1 MRIALTG
8 STGLIGAEVHAALR
22 GHEVVRVG
30 RSSGAELR
38 ADLSVPPSVASLDL
52 RGCDA
57 LVHCAGVTD
66 GDFAEDR
73 GRAYLHSTAGTAAL
87 VDRAV
92 AGGVR
97 RLVYISTAHVYAPL
111 RGHIDESTAPNPL
124 GDYAIAHYAAEQIV
138 RRATSLQTLVLRPCA
153 VFGVPRLMERFDRWS
168 LIPYS
173 FPLEAVTSR
182 KIVLRSTGEQ
192 RRNFVATHDIA
203 ACIRTWLDADA
214 PPAVM
219 NPVGPDT
226 WSVHEFALA
235 CADAYR
241 TRTGETCAIE
251 RPSAGVREELDYAS
265 IHKEAR
271 LRTPVR
277 DYLDDMILTLMKE
290 AGAGRI
296 HGR

>member
-22 GHEVVRVG
+22 DHEVVRIG
-30 RSSGAELR
+30 RSSGAEMR
-38 ADLSVPPSVASLDL
+38 ADLSVPQSIAALDL

-97 RLVYISTAHVYAPL
+97 KLVYISTAHVHAPL
-111 RGHIDESTAPNPL
+111 RGEIDETTVPNPVS
-124 GDYAIAHYAAEQIV
+124 DYGIAHYAAEQIV
-138 RRATSLQTLVLRPCA
+138 RRAANVQTFVLRPCA
-153 VFGVPRLMERFDRWS
+153 VFGVPRFLERFDRWS

-173 FPLEAVTSR
+173 FPREAVTSR

-192 RRNFVATHDIA
+192 RRNFVATRDIA
-203 ACIRTWLDADA
+203 DRVQRWLEQDQ
-214 PPAVM
+214 PSAVM

-226 WSVHEFALA
+226 WSVYEFGLA
-235 CADAYR
+235 CAEAYEAI
-241 TRTGETCAIE
+241 TGTACMVE
-251 RPSAGVREELDYAS
+251 RPSGGPREELAYVS
-265 IHKEAR
+265 IHDQPG
-271 LRTPVR
+271 LRTSVR
-277 DYLDDMILTLMKE
+277 DYLDEMILTLMKE
-290 AGAGRI
+290 AEAGRI